1 MRPSCFAW
9 WHSFMGVAMHDTLF
23 SLLFMTL
30 LLFGSPGPA
39 PISLLA
45 SGANF
50 GYRRNLPF
58 LLGILTGLALAMLL
72 VNMGLSS
79 LLESSPELAS
89 SLSLACVG
97 YLVYLAYKL
106 YFAGTTHLSD
116 ADLPSFTQGVLLNLI
131 NPKAYAS
138 LITLFSQF
146 SIGDTH
152 KLNTIAL
159 TALVCIAVV
168 SVIDALWLLAGAK
181 LGKVLKSHQHIKRL
195 NGACSL
201 AILLVASVLM
211 SH

>member
-1 MRPSCFAW
+1 
-9 WHSFMGVAMHDTLF
+9 MHDALF
-23 SLLFMTL
+23 SLFFMTL

-58 LLGILTGLALAMLL
+58 LTGILIG
-72 VNMGLSS
+72 
-79 LLESSPELAS
+79 
-89 SLSLACVG
+89 LSLAMVLVNVGLAQLIETSPQFASGLSILCVG

-106 YFAGTTHLSD
+106 YVQDTHNRSND
-116 ADLPSFTQGVLLNLI
+116 KLPGFTQGVLLNLI

-146 SIGDTH
+146 SIGSAPLFNPLLFTG
-152 KLNTIAL
+152 LICIS
-159 TALVCIAVV
+159 LVAI
-168 SVIDALWLLAGAK
+168 IDALWLLAGAK
-181 LGKVLKSHQHIKRL
+181 LGKVFRSRQHIKRL
-195 NGACSL
+195 NGVCSL
-201 AILLVASVLM
+201 AILLVASVLI

>member
-1 MRPSCFAW
+1 MQDA
-9 WHSFMGVAMHDTLF
+9 LF

-58 LLGILTGLALAMLL
+58 LSGILTGLLLAMVL
-72 VNMGLSS
+72 VNVGLTQLLEASPKFASGLSIM
-79 LLESSPELAS
+79 
-89 SLSLACVG
+89 CVG

-106 YFAGTTHLSD
+106 YVQDTHHQND
-116 ADLPSFTQGVLLNLI
+116 EQLPGFKQGVILNLI

-146 SIGDTH
+146 CVGDQF
-152 KLNTIAL
+152 NTLLL
-159 TALVCIAVV
+159 TGLICISLV

-181 LGKVLKSHQHIKRL
+181 LGRVFKSRQHIKRL
-195 NGACSL
+195 NGLCSF
-201 AILLVASVLM
+201 AILVVASVLI

>member
-1 MRPSCFAW
+1 
-9 WHSFMGVAMHDTLF
+9 MHDALF

-50 GYRRNLPF
+50 GYKRNLPF
-58 LLGILTGLALAMLL
+58 LAGILTGLSLAMVL
-72 VNMGLSS
+72 VNIGLSQLLASSPQLSS
-79 LLESSPELAS
+79 LL
-89 SLSLACVG
+89 SLLCVG

-106 YFAGTTHLSD
+106 YFQD
-116 ADLPSFTQGVLLNLI
+116 AQQPKGSLLPSFSQGVLLNII

-146 SIGDTH
+146 EIHAEQKTQGVVITA
-152 KLNTIAL
+152 LICIAL
-159 TALVCIAVV
+159 V
-168 SVIDALWLLAGAK
+168 SVIDGLWLLAGAK
-181 LGKVLKSHQHIKRL
+181 LGKIFKSRQHIKRL
-195 NGACSL
+195 NGMCSV
-201 AILLVASVLM
+201 AILVVASVLI